1 MRALVIVCALLSL
14 PLTAVAQETPK
25 VELFGGY
32 SYFRNEGGRDLHG
45 WTGSIAVNLN
55 HWFGLVADVSGHY
68 ESRTFRLTFPNGGFN
83 VFDSSTGRHTV
94 VVGPRFSYRK
104 SKRLV
109 PFAHVLLGITREHED
124 TTSLLPDFTLRT
136 KSNNTGFAMALGGGL
151 DVALSR
157 RVALRLF
164 QVDYS
169 LTHVV
174 FTRHNARGSVGL
186 VFRFD

>member
-1 MRALVIVCALLSL
+1 
-14 PLTAVAQETPK
+14 
-25 VELFGGY
+25 
-32 SYFRNEGGRDLHG
+32 
-45 WTGSIAVNLN
+45 
-55 HWFGLVADVSGHY
+55 
-68 ESRTFRLTFPNGGFN
+68 
-83 VFDSSTGRHTV
+83 
-94 VVGPRFSYRK
+94 VGPRFSYRK

-109 PFAHVLLGITREHED
+109 PFAHALLGVTREHED
-124 TTSLLPDFTLRT
+124 STILLPDFSLRVKNT
-136 KSNNTGFAMALGGGL
+136 DTGFAMALGGGL
-151 DVALSR
+151 DVGLSR